1 MNNAQQMYALNLD
14 QITTAIRNGGN
25 KRTILVQG
33 HMGTG
38 KSSLLK
44 TLAAELPNH
53 TPCYFDCTTKDL
65 GDISIPKLATLS
77 DDAGSDYVSYATN
90 EELGVHLNKP
100 IILMVDEYGKAN
112 PAVKNSMLRLMLERK
127 IGAYELHPDS
137 VVFATTNLGAEGVG
151 DLLPPHARNRM
162 TVITARKPDH
172 MEWIEWGI
180 NNGVDHTLLGWC
192 KDNPHLF
199 YGFEDVKN
207 PDDNPYIYHPKQQR
221 AAFVTPRS
229 LEAASDWLKVRDSFD
244 DQTLTGLLMG
254 TIGDR
259 GAMDLMAFVKL
270 ADQLPSMESIKQDP
284 KNAKVPDSA
293 SAICMVVYRTLA
305 SLDKDW
311 VDAWMDYM
319 VRLDKE
325 AQGMF
330 ANGVRA
336 PKYAKQ
342 AMVMTNKKFT
352 QWAMNNN
359 YMFAADKK

>member
-14 QITTAIRNGGN
+14 QIATAIRNGGN

-90 EELGVHLNKP
+90 EELGVHLDKP